1 MAENVYVLN
10 TGVDI
15 PDNFALRSGSFN
27 VKTST
32 NPRIVTQEANDSD
45 VLGIY

>member
-15 PDNFALRSGSFN
+15 PDDFTATPTGSFN
-27 VKTST
+27 VKTSDKT
-32 NPRIVTQEANDSD
+32 ENSLILLAINFVT
-45 VLGIY
+45 